1 MKLKHEDYT
10 ENTNL
15 VIELSEVLASY
26 TVFTTDSESSFRHRL
41 NLVRSVHLSR
51 LCIQFVFTD
60 DTTKVL
66 ILSDDT
72 PYWSENE
79 IKPNFGSRYPNATRL
94 LEKMKRV
101 VVDYLYEEV

>member
-1 MKLKHEDYT
+1 MRLKYEDYT
-10 ENTNL
+10 ETPSL

-26 TVFTTDSESSFRHRL
+26 TVFTTDSESSFQHRL
-41 NLVRSVHLSR
+41 NLVQSVHLSR

-60 DTTKVL
+60 GTTKVL

-79 IKPNFGSRYPNATRL
+79 IKPDFGSRYPNATHL
-94 LEKMKRV
+94 LEKMRQV
-101 VVDYLYEEV
+101 VVDYLYEN